1 MTALFLAVLKVSAT
15 MGAVICVMW
24 LLLRCFYK
32 RCSAKTAYA
41 IWGIL
46 ALRLLLPFSLNL
58 AAAPLR
64 IAPSTAIH
72 RVAAQF
78 SDKTQPNMSALQQT
92 GEQAPSLSTIF
103 CYIWLAGV
111 FFLLLI
117 QIIQYISFRK
127 RLLRWSRFAEHT
139 VPQELFESVKKEC
152 GIKRKV
158 RIRLSSAAETP
169 LLIGIARPVLYLPD
183 RDLPEDVIRFVLQHE
198 LMHLKRRDLWYKAV
212 LLAARTIHWFNPA
225 VWLLLSESS
234 QAMECACDDAVLYGR
249 TAEERKMYGE
259 AILFC
264 LRQRTVGKA
273 VLATGFYDGMRALR
287 KRFRNLF
294 ENVGRKRGYFLMPI
308 LALFMLTAGGMV
320 SFAHTPETLHS
331 WELST
336 VDGPFY
342 VRLDLPEEL
351 TVKAFA
357 EEETMFLPRRPVFT
371 IWNGVERVGTVS
383 LSEFEQYPDVPPERY
398 YHMVYSDFMNSNQID
413 WDSGYTPVREMEGFC
428 AAIDTTAVSIPLNG
442 GLQREEYTFQAVLA
456 YDTQL
461 SQYIVLTFEPSFI
474 LEEAVLSGIAES
486 VQMIR

>member
-1 MTALFLAVLKVSAT
+1 MTVLFLAVLKVSAT

-64 IAPSTAIH
+64 IAPSTAMH
-72 RVAAQF
+72 RVVAQL
-78 SDKTQPNMSALQQT
+78 SDKMQPNMSTLQQT
-92 GEQAPSLSTIF
+92 GEQAPSLSAIF

-139 VPQELFESVKKEC
+139 VPQELFDSVKEDC

-169 LLIGIARPVLYLPD
+169 LLIGIVRPVLYLPD

-225 VWLLLSESS
+225 VWLLFSESS

-249 TAEERKMYGE
+249 TAEERKTYGE

-294 ENVGRKRGYFLMPI
+294 ENVGKKRGYLLIPI
-308 LALFMLTAGGMV
+308 LVLSMLAAGGTV
-320 SFAHTPETLHS
+320 SFARTPEAFRS

-357 EEETMFLPRRPVFT
+357 EEETVFLPRRPAFT
-371 IWNGVERVGTVS
+371 IWNGSERVGTVS

-413 WDSGYTPVREMEGFC
+413 WDSGYTPVRETEGFC

-461 SQYIVLTFEPSFI
+461 SQYIVLTFDPSFI